1 MRMDMK
7 NRKWLIAGA
16 AGSAAGVI
24 AMRTY
29 QRYRNELDAA
39 RTRVMSGSQI
49 IETTSGPVEYALTGE
64 GPPVLVVHGAGGG
77 YDQSLLAAQIGGD
90 NFLYI
95 AMSRSGYL
103 GTPMAEDPSPAAQAD
118 AYAALLDALKIP
130 KAAIIGISAGG
141 PSSLQFAIRHPE
153 RCSALIMV
161 SAVSHRVPIDIDM
174 HSCSLRWLL
183 GNEFRGWLLSTLMQP
198 ILLSLFGVTPQV
210 CARLSPAQKSWVR
223 RFVATL
229 QPISSKYQGM
239 LNDFEQIKIMEPY
252 PLEKITAP
260 TLIVHAADDRMVP
273 VDHGHLVANSIQGS
287 RFVELSSGGH
297 MMIEHHQIIGAEIR
311 FFIEKKAGL

>member
-1 MRMDMK
+1 MK
-7 NRKWLIAGA
+7 NGKWLIAGA

-29 QRYRNELDAA
+29 QRYRNELGAA
-39 RTRVMSGSQI
+39 HMRVMSGSRT

-77 YDQSLLAAQIGGD
+77 YDQSLLAAQIGGND
-90 NFLYI
+90 YLAI

-118 AYAALLDALKIP
+118 AYAALLDALEIP

-141 PSSLQFAIRHPE
+141 PSSLQFALRHPE
-153 RCSALIMV
+153 RCGALIMV
-161 SAVSHRVPIDIDM
+161 SAVSHRIPIGIDM

-183 GNEFRGWLLSTLMQP
+183 GNEFRGWLLATLMRP
-198 ILLSLFGVTPQV
+198 ILLSMFGVTPKV
-210 CARLSPAQKSWVR
+210 CARLSPRQKSWVR
-223 RFVATL
+223 RFMATL
-229 QPISSKYQGM
+229 QPISSKIQGV

-260 TLIVHAADDRMVP
+260 TLVIHAADDRMVP
-273 VDHGHLVANSIQGS
+273 VDHGHLVANSIQDL

-297 MMIEHHQIIGAEIR
+297 MMIENHQIIGAEIH
-311 FFIEKKAGL
+311 FFIQKHAGS

>member
-1 MRMDMK
+1 MYMK
-7 NRKWLIAGA
+7 NGKWLIAGA
-16 AGSAAGVI
+16 AG
-24 AMRTY
+24 
-29 QRYRNELDAA
+29 
-39 RTRVMSGSQI
+39 SGSQI

-77 YDQSLLAAQIGGD
+77 YDQSLLTAQIMGND
-90 NFLYI
+90 YLTI

-118 AYAALLDALKIP
+118 AYAALLDALEIS

-153 RCSALIMV
+153 RCSALMMV
-161 SAVSHRVPIDIDM
+161 SAVSQRVPSKIDM
-174 HSCSLRWLL
+174 HSCSLGWLL
-183 GNEFRGWLLSTLMQP
+183 GNEFRAWLLFTLMRP
-198 ILLSLFGVTPQV
+198 VLLSLLGVTPKV

-223 RFVATL
+223 KFMATL
-229 QPISSKYQGM
+229 QPISSKYLGM
-239 LNDFEQIKIMEPY
+239 LNDFEQIRIMEPY

-260 TLIVHAADDRMVP
+260 TLVVHAVDDRMVP
-273 VDHGHLVANSIQGS
+273 VDHGHLVANGIQGS

-297 MMIEHHQIIGAEIR
+297 MMIEHLQIIGAEIR
-311 FFIEKKAGL
+311 FFIEKHAGS